1 MREIA
6 AAVIGSRGACAA
18 TPSDKRGAV
27 AQRRWGELL
36 ATAQAGDA
44 DAYRL
49 FLRSILPFVQAVARD
64 RTCSEDMA
72 AAVVEDVLLTVHC
85 VRHTY
90 QPGLPVK
97 PWLAT
102 IAVRRSLDA
111 MRRRGRIGS
120 ASCKTGSPP
129 RPLQ

>member
-6 AAVIGSRGACAA
+6 AAGFGSPGASAGTA
-18 TPSDKRGAV
+18 SDQQAV
-27 AQRRWGELL
+27 TQRHWGELL

-49 FLRSILPFVQAVARD
+49 FLRSIVPFVQAVARH

-72 AAVVEDVLLTVHC
+72 AAVVEDVLLTVHR

-90 QPGLPVK
+90 QPGLPVT
-97 PWLAT
+97 PWLAR

-111 MRRRGRIGS
+111 RV
-120 ASCKTGSPP
+120 GSPQVQQP
-129 RPLQ
+129 AATATRMTAAA